1 VRIAAGVGS
10 RRCTCTVW
18 CRNMED
24 LSVSVSRAISYGD
37 WNAVNGVNSTVPRS
51 GLDADSVVD
60 SIVRATSIISL
71 VVGASSVVRD
81 GNRASRARV
90 RSVDESS
97 GSWVE
102 AEVISIWRENTD

>member
-1 VRIAAGVGS
+1 
-10 RRCTCTVW
+10 
-18 CRNMED
+18 MED